1 MMKKLGLIV
10 NPVAGMGGRVGLK
23 GTDGMEAL
31 KKALALG
38 AKPVAP
44 ERAVRMLKKL
54 APAKSRLVLIT
65 YPHEMGEDGAR
76 ESGFGLEVVG
86 SITSGKTTSEDTKR
100 AAREMAKAGVD
111 LIAVVGGDGTMRD
124 VYDEIKNE
132 VPVLGV
138 PAGVKVHS
146 AAFSTSPEAAAETV
160 MKFLWEELPLKEAEV
175 MDVDEET
182 YRAGRLSAKLYGFV
196 LTPYEPT
203 LIQGMKVA
211 SLEAETE
218 MEQQKSIAKH
228 VVEIMEP
235 RIVYFLGPGTTT
247 RAVAEAL
254 GEEKTLLGVDAVQNE
269 KIIARDVNEK
279 DILKRLNDGGCVI
292 IVSPIGGQGYI
303 LGRGNQ
309 QFSPEVLKSVGK
321 ENIWVLATPQKLSL
335 TPVLRVDTGDPD
347 LDKEFKGYIRV
358 TAGYRE
364 THVVKIA

>member
-1 MMKKLGLIV
+1 MMKKLGLVV

-23 GTDGMEAL
+23 GTDGEDVF

-44 ERAVRMLKKL
+44 ERAANMLKKL
-54 APAKSRLVLIT
+54 ASVKSRVTLIT
-65 YPHEMGEDGAR
+65 YPREMGEDEAR
-76 ESGFGLEVVG
+76 VAGFKPEIIG
-86 SITSGKTTSEDTKR
+86 SITSGKTSAEDTKH
-100 AAREMAKAGVD
+100 AVLDMVKAGVD
-111 LIAVVGGDGTMRD
+111 LIAVVGGDGTMCD
-124 VYDEIKNE
+124 VYDEIKNA

-160 MKFLWEELPLKEAEV
+160 MKFLWEELPLQEAEV
-175 MDVDEET
+175 MDVDEEA
-182 YRAGRLSAKLYGFV
+182 YRTGRLSAKLYGFV

-203 LIQGMKVA
+203 LLQGMKVA
-211 SLEAETE
+211 SLEVEAEV
-218 MEQQKSIAKH
+218 EQQKAIAKH
-228 VVEIMEP
+228 VVELMEP
-235 RIVYFLGPGTTT
+235 ETVYFLGPGTTT

-254 GEEKTLLGVDAVQNE
+254 GGENTLLGVDVADNG

-279 DILKRLNDGGCVI
+279 EILKWLNGGGVV
-292 IVSPIGGQGYI
+292 IVSPIGGQGFI

-309 QFSPEVLKSVGK
+309 QFSPEVLKRVGK

-335 TPVLRVDTGDPD
+335 TPTLRVDTGDQN

-358 TAGYRE
+358 TTGYRE
-364 THVVKIA
+364 TRVVKIA

>member
-1 MMKKLGLIV
+1 MKKLGLIV

-23 GTDGMEAL
+23 GTDGEEVL
-31 KKALALG
+31 KKALAMG

-44 ERAVRMLKKL
+44 WRAAEMLKKL
-54 APAKSRLVLIT
+54 APVKNRITLVT
-65 YPHEMGEDGAR
+65 CPREMGENEARGA
-76 ESGFGLEVVG
+76 GFGPEVIG
-86 SITSGKTTSEDTKR
+86 SITSGKTTAEDTKR
-100 AAREMAKAGVD
+100 AALDMAKVGVD

-175 MDVDEET
+175 MDVDEEA
-182 YRAGRLSAKLYGFV
+182 YRSGRLSAKLYGFV

-211 SLEAETE
+211 SLEAEVE
-218 MEQQKSIAKH
+218 VEQQSAIAKH
-228 VVEIMEP
+228 VVEMMEP
-235 RIVYFLGPGTTT
+235 KTIYFLGPGTTT
-247 RAVAEAL
+247 SAVAAAL
-254 GEEKTLLGVDAVQNE
+254 GGEKTLLGVDVVKNK
-269 KIIARDVNEK
+269 KITVRDVNEK
-279 DILKRLNDGGCVI
+279 EILRQLNEDGVV
-292 IVSPIGGQGYI
+292 IVSPIGGQGFI

-309 QFSPEVLKSVGK
+309 QFSPDVLRRVGK
-321 ENIWVLATPQKLSL
+321 ENVWVLATPQKLSL
-335 TPVLRVDTGDPD
+335 TPTLRVDTGDPD

-358 TAGYRE
+358 TTGYRE